1 MVWAIIE
8 VGMRR
13 LYIGVFLLRLVEAS
27 AFADNGS
34 LPIGQTAAARALGG
48 TGIAAFT
55 SVVDGEYKNPATL
68 TKLPGVNGQAELAL
82 GFFSVAAEAQQKVSN
97 PVLQSDDTG
106 VHKSSAARIAS
117 PTAIGAAYRVAPDL
131 VLAVGASAFGSK
143 LDYGEHLG
151 LSGLKRTTTQ
161 VNFMLGA
168 GYQLLPELSIG
179 ATLIGQTFDNKTSL
193 LYSKAQFARTQW
205 HSSGKAGSAALGAL
219 FTVTPV
225 LAVGLSYMLPKTA
238 RMKGFMDA
246 DTYNADL
253 TPSKTVNRND
263 LKVSDPKEIGVGTA
277 LQPTADLR
285 VMLDFKRIL
294 WADAP
299 FYQDLGWRDQNVYAL
314 GAAYATGPHSWKVG
328 FNYAKMP
335 MPRHVSGEDGLE
347 PVYLQGHVL
356 SKLNIAILNTLVSPA
371 ASEKSFTLGSSHAVT
386 DKVTVNTALVYNPPS
401 TITRSGDLLEPTGVV
416 GSYSYAA
423 KLSLTTVT
431 IDATVAL

>member
-1 MVWAIIE
+1 
-8 VGMRR
+8 MRR
-13 LYIGVFLLRLVEAS
+13 LYIGVLLGCLAEGS
-27 AFADNGS
+27 ALADNGS

-48 TGIAAFT
+48 TGIAAFS

-68 TKLPGVNGQAELAL
+68 TQLPGASGQAELSL

-106 VHKSSAARIAS
+106 VHKSSAARIAL
-117 PTAIGAAYRVAPDL
+117 PTAVGAAYRVVPDL

-143 LDYGEHLG
+143 LDYGEHRG

-168 GYQLLPELSIG
+168 GYQLMPKLSIG
-179 ATLIGQTFDNKTSL
+179 ATLIAQTFENKTSL
-193 LYSKAQFARTQW
+193 LYSKAQFARTEW
-205 HSSGKAGSAALGAL
+205 HSSGKAASAAVGAL
-219 FTVTPV
+219 YSVTPV

-238 RMKGFMDA
+238 KMTGFMDA

-263 LKVSDPKEIGVGTA
+263 LKVSDPKEIGIGTA
-277 LQPTADLR
+277 LQATAELR

-294 WADAP
+294 WADDP

-314 GAAYATGPHSWKVG
+314 GAAYVTGAHAWKVG

-335 MPRHVSGEDGLE
+335 MPKNISGDDGLE
-347 PVYLQGHVL
+347 PVHLQGHVL

-371 ASEKSFTLGSSHAVT
+371 ASEESFTLGSSHAVT
-386 DKVTVNTALVYNPPS
+386 DRFTINTALVYSPPR
-401 TITRSGDLLEPTGVV
+401 TITRSGVLLEPTGVV

-423 KLSLTTVT
+423 KLSVT
-431 IDATVAL
+431 AVTLDATVVL